1 MGRKTTRGP
10 HRKDGYLKYQKAR
23 AEMGTKGRQH
33 RATYGADKKA
43 GGWLIRVEGPNAEK
57 FAGREVPV
65 ETKSGEEH
73 TEKLTRLIWTGPD
86 QETGVKVALYK
97 FEPKPRE
104 AEEEAAF

>member
-23 AEMGTKGRQH
+23 AEMGTRQH

-65 ETKSGEEH
+65 ETKAGEEH
-73 TEKLTRLIWTGPD
+73 PEKLTRLIWTGPD

-104 AEEEAAF
+104 AEDEATF